1 MPTLDAAWHRTLAN
15 IIDKDCNHEAIGDLL
30 KGLEQLLDSSSGL
43 VLRYPKGRGAQVTH
57 DRLRAD
63 ENKSHHVGLLE
74 EAAYVLDPYYRH
86 AIDQEAEGVFCLNDV
101 APSGFEQSEY
111 FSLYYQQTG
120 LIDEICYM
128 FKDNQGTWVSVSL
141 GRRQGTQIFSEED
154 LQTLKIIEPVVK
166 SILLRWS
173 NAQGN
178 DNHNFEEHLDQALK
192 NFGQSVLTP
201 KECDI
206 VYLLLHGHSM
216 KSVAQKLDNS
226 QETIKHHRKNIYQKL
241 DISSQSELF
250 YLFIDSVRTNAGH
263 RASDPLENYFQG
275 SE

>member
-1 MPTLDAAWHRTLAN
+1 MPILDAAWSRTLAG
-15 IIDKDCNHEAIGDLL
+15 IIDKDFNNEAIGELL
-30 KGLEQLLDSSSGL
+30 RELEQLLDSSPGM

-57 DRLRAD
+57 DRLQAD
-63 ENKSHHVGLLE
+63 ENRSHHVALYE
-74 EAAYVLDPYYRH
+74 NAAYVLDPYYRS
-86 AIDQEAEGVFCLNDV
+86 AIDRGVEGVFSLSDV
-101 APSGFEQSEY
+101 APAGFEQSEY

-120 LIDEICYM
+120 LIDEICYL
-128 FKDNQGTWVSVSL
+128 FKDSQGTLVSVSL
-141 GRRQGTQIFSEED
+141 ARRQSTRVFSAAD
-154 LQTLKIIEPVVK
+154 LRNLKTIEPVVR

-173 NAQGN
+173 QAQSH
-178 DNHNFEEHLDQALK
+178 DNNNFEEHLDQALQ
-192 NFGQSVLTP
+192 NFGQSILTP

-216 KSVAQKLDNS
+216 RSVAQKLDNS

-263 RASDPLENYFQG
+263 RGTDPLEHYFQA
-275 SE
+275 